1 MPMVDRDGVN
11 EIASVLSVKCQC
23 ECECGCEVVSEG
35 REDGESGGG
44 GGTYVV
50 CVHVLG
56 SSTHTSVVYWVS
68 RGRRHCV
75 RTNQTTG
82 RRRTT
87 RGGKRG
93 LQTRQTTRRV
103 GKQES
108 RKDGVGRRARKR
120 KHTASTEE
128 QTEQDQSDR
137 NESRQRRRRKVS
149 WHVPCTR
156 QKADMEHVRRTSA
169 PGSCLGTGARCPDSG
184 RAAIR

>member
-1 MPMVDRDGVN
+1 MRPDKSDDGAAEN
-11 EIASVLSVKCQC
+11 
-23 ECECGCEVVSEG
+23 
-35 REDGESGGG
+35 D
-44 GGTYVV
+44 
-50 CVHVLG
+50 
-56 SSTHTSVVYWVS
+56 
-68 RGRRHCV
+68 
-75 RTNQTTG
+75 
-82 RRRTT
+82 
-87 RGGKRG
+87 KR
-93 LQTRQTTRRV
+93 RQTGVANPTDDQARMKA